1 MITLLSDEIKKIQNE
16 VKTIDDDFKKAF
28 ILNVLDTGS
37 LNNISIKWSHN
48 DAFKTNRKELMN
60 QIKRG
65 VRNYKNDWLF
75 DSVNCIIWMQELNR
89 FIKNDNT
96 EFTADDFKHVY
107 TLIRSS
113 YNSAMYAWRWM
124 QSRYQICRNY
134 DDKLRIP
141 MTASMLAAYETSLKI
156 CEALI
161 QDELP
166 SYSFTARNSHR
177 MLSKTDTDGRV
188 GLVGVDALANAT
200 VNMISTGYPV
210 EFIKESALIDSD
222 DDKIPDTH
230 DNKNAYS
237 DWNKSMTAIRKSYTD
252 SLMLRMLY
260 IAGHMRHDKND
271 NIIMQSYA
279 SDEKVKEWITTHDAN
294 VQSDSIE
301 NKSSE
306 SSEKIETIKENNL
319 ISSTLE
325 YIF

>member
-16 VKTIDDDFKKAF
+16 VKTIDDDFKKSF
-28 ILNVLDTGS
+28 ILNVLDANS
-37 LNNISIKWSHN
+37 LNNINIKWSHN
-48 DAFKTNRKELMN
+48 GAFKTNRKELMR

-65 VRNYKNDWLF
+65 YRNYKNDWLF
-75 DSVNCIIWMQELNR
+75 DAVNCIIWIQELNR

-124 QSRYQICRNY
+124 QSRYQCRKY
-134 DDKLRIP
+134 DDELRIP

-279 SDEKVKEWITTHDAN
+279 SDEKVKEWITTHDASI
-294 VQSDSIE
+294 QTDSIE
-301 NKSSE
+301 NESSE